1 MTQSLIKSQRDS
13 HILDSTLHYNG
24 VNDRLLTESTDN
36 GNVHELGLTGGEKR
50 KVQGIK
56 LLLAR
61 IDQPTNRES
70 SITDTQT
77 EVTLNMFN
85 DG

>member
-1 MTQSLIKSQRDS
+1 MRNLGSTLQKLNKLQILKTNDSINKVRETQSMIKSQRDS

-50 KVQGIK
+50 KV
-56 LLLAR
+56 
-61 IDQPTNRES
+61 
-70 SITDTQT
+70 
-77 EVTLNMFN
+77 
-85 DG
+85 

>member
-1 MTQSLIKSQRDS
+1 MIKSQRDS

-50 KVQGIK
+50 KV
-56 LLLAR
+56 
-61 IDQPTNRES
+61 
-70 SITDTQT
+70 
-77 EVTLNMFN
+77 
-85 DG
+85 